1 MQPARP
7 PCLSSRK
14 ERPRAAPH
22 PPRCSHRH
30 RQLLALAV
38 IVVCLVGGGST
49 DALLLA
55 VAPPV
60 RRLGPASSSSVAT
73 YDVIGSRPVPEE
85 SATPSSPSS
94 PPAAGFADDKR
105 PIPSC
110 PDMLHN
116 R

>member
-1 MQPARP
+1 MLPARP
-7 PCLSSRK
+7 PCLSSRR
-14 ERPRAAPH
+14 ERPRAAPL
-22 PPRCSHRH
+22 PRRQ

-38 IVVCLVGGGST
+38 IIVCLVGGGST

-55 VAPPV
+55 AAAPV
-60 RRLGPASSSSVAT
+60 RRLGPASTSVAT
-73 YDVIGSRPVPEE
+73 YDVVGSRPVPEE
-85 SATPSSPSS
+85 SSTPSSPSS
-94 PPAAGFADDKR
+94 SPPAVGFADDKR